1 MVHTTQQKNE
11 LRINKLKPNGPAA
24 KAGLHGIR
32 LTRKQVRQ
40 GRYILEYQT
49 SDYEHA
55 DEIVSI
61 DGKKINSDSLF

>member
-1 MVHTTQQKNE
+1 
-11 LRINKLKPNGPAA
+11 LKPNGPAA